1 MKKNHMPFTISF
13 AVYLAAGIIAVIL
26 FAAKGSYLSREL
38 AASAAVPDETVTAE
52 QPEVSELPDVP
63 EEPQETPE
71 TEIPEEPQAPELS
84 KEPET
89 PPAAPAQEDVI
100 TDSITDPSSDSDA
113 ATAPEDEPSADE
125 MTTEDD
131 EDEPSADEAATGKAD
146 DKPAADEAATDKA
159 GDDGKTYYAFTVN
172 DGVTGV
178 RIRET
183 ADRNSKTVSHI
194 DGGRSGYVLEQ
205 GDTRSKILTKK
216 GTVGYIYNDYIT
228 ISEIPRDDFPEE
240 YR

>member
-13 AVYLAAGIIAVIL
+13 TVYLAAGIIAVIL

-38 AASAAVPDETVTAE
+38 SASAAVPDENVTAE

-71 TEIPEEPQAPELS
+71 TEIPEEPQAPEIY

-100 TDSITDPSSDSDA
+100 TDSITDPSSES
-113 ATAPEDEPSADE
+113 
-125 MTTEDD
+125 
-131 EDEPSADEAATGKAD
+131 EPSADEAAT
-146 DKPAADEAATDKA
+146 DEAE
-159 GDDGKTYYAFTVN
+159 DDGKTYYAFTVN

>member
-26 FAAKGSYLSREL
+26 FATRGSYLSREL
-38 AASAAVPDETVTAE
+38 AASAAVPDENVTAE

-63 EEPQETPE
+63 EKPLETPE
-71 TEIPEEPQAPELS
+71 AEIPEEPQAPEIS

-89 PPAAPAQEDVI
+89 PPPAPAEEDVI
-100 TDSITDPSSDSDA
+100 TDPGSDSIADSDE
-113 ATAPEDEPSADE
+113 ATTPEDEPAAD
-125 MTTEDD
+125 
-131 EDEPSADEAATGKAD
+131 DEAATEKAED
-146 DKPAADEAATDKA
+146 EPATEESTTDEAE
-159 GDDGKTYYAFTVN
+159 DDGKTYYAFTVN

-178 RIRET
+178 RIHET
-183 ADRNSKTVSHI
+183 AERNSKTVSHI

>member
-71 TEIPEEPQAPELS
+71 TEIPEEPQAPELP

-100 TDSITDPSSDSDA
+100 TDSITDPSSES
-113 ATAPEDEPSADE
+113 
-125 MTTEDD
+125 
-131 EDEPSADEAATGKAD
+131 EPSADEAATGKAD

-159 GDDGKTYYAFTVN
+159 GDVGKTYYAFTVN

-228 ISEIPRDDFPEE
+228 ISEIPRDNFPEE

>member
-13 AVYLAAGIIAVIL
+13 AVYIAAGIIAVIL
-26 FAAKGSYLSREL
+26 FATRGSYLSREL
-38 AASAAVPDETVTAE
+38 AATAAVPDENVTAE

-63 EEPQETPE
+63 EKTQETPE
-71 TEIPEEPQAPELS
+71 TEIPEEPQAPEIS

-89 PPAAPAQEDVI
+89 PPAAPTEENVI

-113 ATAPEDEPSADE
+113 ATAPNDEPAS
-125 MTTEDD
+125 
-131 EDEPSADEAATGKAD
+131 DEATT
-146 DKPAADEAATDKA
+146 DEA

-228 ISEIPRDDFPEE
+228 ISEIPGKDFPEE

>member
-13 AVYLAAGIIAVIL
+13 TIYLAAGIIAVIL
-26 FAAKGSYLSREL
+26 FATRGSYLSREL

-63 EEPQETPE
+63 EEPQEMPE
-71 TEIPEEPQAPELS
+71 TEIPEEPQAPEIS
-84 KEPET
+84 SEPET

-100 TDSITDPSSDSDA
+100 TDSITDPSSES
-113 ATAPEDEPSADE
+113 EPS
-125 MTTEDD
+125 
-131 EDEPSADEAATGKAD
+131 
-146 DKPAADEAATDKA
+146 ADEAATDKA

-228 ISEIPRDDFPEE
+228 ISEIPRDNFPEE

>member
-13 AVYLAAGIIAVIL
+13 AVYIAAGIIAVIL
-26 FAAKGSYLSREL
+26 FATKGSYLSHEL
-38 AASAAVPDETVTAE
+38 AATAAVPDENVTAE

-63 EEPQETPE
+63 EKPQETPE
-71 TEIPEEPQAPELS
+71 AEIPEEPQAPEIS

-89 PPAAPAQEDVI
+89 PPPAPAEEDVI
-100 TDSITDPSSDSDA
+100 TDPGSDSIADSDE
-113 ATAPEDEPSADE
+113 ATTPEDEPAADDE
-125 MTTEDD
+125 ATTDEA
-131 EDEPSADEAATGKAD
+131 EDEPAAEEATTDE
-146 DKPAADEAATDKA
+146 A

>member
-13 AVYLAAGIIAVIL
+13 TVYLAAGIIAVIL
-26 FAAKGSYLSREL
+26 FATRGSYLSREL

-63 EEPQETPE
+63 EEPQEMPE
-71 TEIPEEPQAPELS
+71 TEIPEEPQAPEIS
-84 KEPET
+84 SEPET
-89 PPAAPAQEDVI
+89 PPAAPTEEDVI
-100 TDSITDPSSDSDA
+100 TDSSSDSDA
-113 ATAPEDEPSADE
+113 ATAPEDEPSTDE
-125 MTTEDD
+125 MTTEAD

-159 GDDGKTYYAFTVN
+159 GDDSKTYYAFTVN

-205 GDTRSKILTKK
+205 GDTHSKILTKK

>member
-13 AVYLAAGIIAVIL
+13 AVYIAAGIIAVIL
-26 FAAKGSYLSREL
+26 FATKGSYLSREL
-38 AASAAVPDETVTAE
+38 AATAAVPDENVTAE

-63 EEPQETPE
+63 EKTQETPE
-71 TEIPEEPQAPELS
+71 TEIPEEPQAPEIY

-89 PPAAPAQEDVI
+89 PPTAPTEEDVI

-113 ATAPEDEPSADE
+113 ATAPVDE
-125 MTTEDD
+125 
-131 EDEPSADEAATGKAD
+131 
-146 DKPAADEAATDKA
+146 PAADEAATDEA
-159 GDDGKTYYAFTVN
+159 EDEPTADEATTDEAEDDGKTYYAFTVN

-205 GDTRSKILTKK
+205 GDTHSKILTKK

>member
-63 EEPQETPE
+63 EKPQEMPE
-71 TEIPEEPQAPELS
+71 TEISEEPQAPELS
-84 KEPET
+84 SEPET

-100 TDSITDPSSDSDA
+100 TDSITDPSSES
-113 ATAPEDEPSADE
+113 EPSADE

-131 EDEPSADEAATGKAD
+131 EDEPSADEAATG
-146 DKPAADEAATDKA
+146 KA

-228 ISEIPRDDFPEE
+228 ISEIPRDNFPEE

>member
-1 MKKNHMPFTISF
+1 MPFTISF
-13 AVYLAAGIIAVIL
+13 TIYIAAGIIAVIL
-26 FAAKGSYLSREL
+26 FATRGSYLSREL
-38 AASAAVPDETVTAE
+38 AASAAVPDETVITE
-52 QPEVSELPDVP
+52 QPEVSDLPDVP
-63 EEPQETPE
+63 EKPQETPE
-71 TEIPEEPQAPELS
+71 TEIPEEPQAPEIPS
-84 KEPET
+84 EPET

-100 TDSITDPSSDSDA
+100 TDSITDSSSDPSSDSDA

-125 MTTEDD
+125 MTTEDTK
-131 EDEPSADEAATGKAD
+131 DEPSADEATT
-146 DKPAADEAATDKA
+146 DETE
-159 GDDGKTYYAFTVN
+159 DDGKTYYAFTVN

-194 DGGRSGYVLEQ
+194 DGGRSGYVLEK
-205 GDTRSKILTKK
+205 GDTHSKILTKK

-228 ISEIPRDDFPEE
+228 ISEIPGKDFPEE

>member
-38 AASAAVPDETVTAE
+38 AASAALPDETVTAK

-63 EEPQETPE
+63 EEPQEMPE
-71 TEIPEEPQAPELS
+71 TEIPEESQAPELP

-100 TDSITDPSSDSDA
+100 TDPSPDSSSDSDA
-113 ATAPEDEPSADE
+113 ATAPDNEP
-125 MTTEDD
+125 T
-131 EDEPSADEAATGKAD
+131 ADEAATGKAD
-146 DKPAADEAATDKA
+146 DKPAADEAATDDA

-228 ISEIPRDDFPEE
+228 ISEIPRDNFPEE

>member
-13 AVYLAAGIIAVIL
+13 TVYIAAGIIAVIL
-26 FAAKGSYLSREL
+26 FASRGSYLSREL
-38 AASAAVPDETVTAE
+38 AASAAIPDETVTAE

-71 TEIPEEPQAPELS
+71 TEIPEEPQAPEIS
-84 KEPET
+84 SEPET
-89 PPAAPAQEDVI
+89 PPAALAQEDVI

-113 ATAPEDEPSADE
+113 ATAPKGEPAS
-125 MTTEDD
+125 
-131 EDEPSADEAATGKAD
+131 DEAATDEAED
-146 DKPAADEAATDKA
+146 EPTSDEAATDKA

-205 GDTRSKILTKK
+205 GATHSKILTKK

-228 ISEIPRDDFPEE
+228 ISEIPGKDFPEE

>member
-13 AVYLAAGIIAVIL
+13 AVFLAAGIIAVIL
-26 FAAKGSYLSREL
+26 FATKGSYLSREL
-38 AASAAVPDETVTAE
+38 AASAALPDENVTAE

-71 TEIPEEPQAPELS
+71 TEIPEEPQAPEIS
-84 KEPET
+84 SEPET

-100 TDSITDPSSDSDA
+100 TDSITDPSSES
-113 ATAPEDEPSADE
+113 E
-125 MTTEDD
+125 
-131 EDEPSADEAATGKAD
+131 
-146 DKPAADEAATDKA
+146 PAADEATTDEA
-159 GDDGKTYYAFTVN
+159 GDDGKIYYAFTVN

-205 GDTRSKILTKK
+205 GDTHSKILTKK
-216 GTVGYIYNDYIT
+216 GTVGYIYNNYIT
-228 ISEIPRDDFPEE
+228 ISKIPRDDFPEE

>member
-71 TEIPEEPQAPELS
+71 TEIPEEPQAPEIS
-84 KEPET
+84 SEPET
-89 PPAAPAQEDVI
+89 PPTAPAQEDVI
-100 TDSITDPSSDSDA
+100 TDSITDPSSES
-113 ATAPEDEPSADE
+113 
-125 MTTEDD
+125 
-131 EDEPSADEAATGKAD
+131 EPSADEAAT
-146 DKPAADEAATDKA
+146 DKA
-159 GDDGKTYYAFTVN
+159 EDDGKTYYAFTVN

>member
-13 AVYLAAGIIAVIL
+13 AVYIAAGIIAVIL
-26 FAAKGSYLSREL
+26 FATKGSYLSREL
-38 AASAAVPDETVTAE
+38 AATAAVPDENVTAE

-63 EEPQETPE
+63 EKPQETPE
-71 TEIPEEPQAPELS
+71 TEIPEEPQAPEIS

-89 PPAAPAQEDVI
+89 PPTAPAEEDVI
-100 TDSITDPSSDSDA
+100 TDSITDPRSDSDA
-113 ATAPEDEPSADE
+113 ATAPEDEPAS
-125 MTTEDD
+125 
-131 EDEPSADEAATGKAD
+131 
-146 DKPAADEAATDKA
+146 DEAATDEAEDEPASEESTTDEA

-205 GDTRSKILTKK
+205 GDTHSKILTKK

-228 ISEIPRDDFPEE
+228 IAEIPRDDVPEE

>member
-13 AVYLAAGIIAVIL
+13 TVYLAAGIIAVIL

-63 EEPQETPE
+63 EKPQETPE
-71 TEIPEEPQAPELS
+71 TEIPEEPRAPELS

-113 ATAPEDEPSADE
+113 ATAPEDEP
-125 MTTEDD
+125 T
-131 EDEPSADEAATGKAD
+131 ADEAATDEAD
-146 DKPAADEAATDKA
+146 DKPAADEATTDEA

-228 ISEIPRDDFPEE
+228 ISEIPGKDFPEE

>member
-13 AVYLAAGIIAVIL
+13 AVYIAAGIIAVIL
-26 FAAKGSYLSREL
+26 FATKGSYLSREL
-38 AASAAVPDETVTAE
+38 AASAAVPDENVTAE

-63 EEPQETPE
+63 EKPQEAPE
-71 TEIPEEPQAPELS
+71 TEIPEEPQAPEIS

-89 PPAAPAQEDVI
+89 PSPAPAKEDVI
-100 TDSITDPSSDSDA
+100 TDPGSDSIADSDE
-113 ATAPEDEPSADE
+113 ATTPEDEPAAD
-125 MTTEDD
+125 
-131 EDEPSADEAATGKAD
+131 DEAATEEAED
-146 DKPAADEAATDKA
+146 EPATEESTTDEAE
-159 GDDGKTYYAFTVN
+159 DDGKTYYAFTVN

-178 RIRET
+178 RIHET
-183 ADRNSKTVSHI
+183 AERNSKTVSHI

-216 GTVGYIYNDYIT
+216 GTVGYIYNNYIT

>member
-89 PPAAPAQEDVI
+89 PPITPTEADVS
-100 TDSITDPSSDSDA
+100 TDSITDPSSES
-113 ATAPEDEPSADE
+113 EPS
-125 MTTEDD
+125 
-131 EDEPSADEAATGKAD
+131 
-146 DKPAADEAATDKA
+146 ADEAATDKA
-159 GDDGKTYYAFTVN
+159 GDDGKIYYAFTVN

-228 ISEIPRDDFPEE
+228 ISEIPRDNFPEE